1 MVDCPICNSDY
12 LEDIN
17 EMISKNAE
25 IKYIQSWCKDR
36 NFKLT
41 QKEIKEQGNLHLNNL
56 EYSLSK
62 LSSTNSIYLTL
73 TDIEALLSLG
83 YEELLPYFDHRQLKV
98 DRVKKYDVIDIMLY
112 LIDSLN
118 KEVARLKAKL
128 ESMTSSND
136 LEHRFSNQKLSR
148 ACFRSK

>member
-41 QKEIKEQGNLHLNNL
+41 QTEIKEHGNLHLNNL
-56 EYSLSK
+56 EYSPSK

-118 KEVARLKAKL
+118 RV
-128 ESMTSSND
+128 
-136 LEHRFSNQKLSR
+136 
-148 ACFRSK
+148 C